1 MEEIILN
8 IYLVIEDNTVVAF
21 RAKEYTKKGTDDEK
35 IKFLKSVAAQDFES
49 ADEFGAPLDKNDKF
63 MSYNRFAKFE
73 KQGHHF
79 QLFENIFKTYKVPE
93 NPLICVTPVTDG
105 EILAS
110 EI

>member
-8 IYLVIEDNTVVAF
+8 IYLVIENDIVVAF
-21 RAKEYTKKGTDDEK
+21 RAKQYKKEGTDDEK
-35 IKFLKSVAAQDFES
+35 VQFLKSVAARDFEN
-49 ADEFGAPLDKNDKF
+49 ADEFGAPIDKNENF
-63 MSYNRFAKFE
+63 MTYSRFAKFE

-79 QLFENIFKTYKVPE
+79 KLFENIFTTYSVPE

-110 EI
+110 